1 MLKRILFLAVVSLQ
15 LSSCIAT
22 PHFGSRIADD
32 YEPPKEKKQVAEQQ
46 QQPTGGRQLSDEAKA
61 EIRKQVR
68 EELRLQQQG
77 GVAAAE
83 PVAPKPTPKYS
94 PPVYSAPVRPSPAPA
109 PTSSAPSVVSPD
121 SAI

>member
-15 LSSCIAT
+15 LSACIAT

-32 YEPPKEKKQVAEQQ
+32 YEPPKEKKQVDEQQ
-46 QQPTGGRQLSDEAKA
+46 PAGTSGRQLSDEAKA

-77 GVAAAE
+77 GGTNAAAT
-83 PVAPKPTPKYS
+83 PAPTSRYS
-94 PPVYSAPVRPSPAPA
+94 SPSYAAPVRPAPA
-109 PTSSAPSVVSPD
+109 KPAPSVVTPD
-121 SAI
+121 SGI